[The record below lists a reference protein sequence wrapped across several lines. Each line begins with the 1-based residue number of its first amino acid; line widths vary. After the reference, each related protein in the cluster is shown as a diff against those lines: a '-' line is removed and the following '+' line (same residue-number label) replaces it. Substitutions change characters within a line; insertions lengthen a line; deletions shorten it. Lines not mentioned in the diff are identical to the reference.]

1 MRVMRTHGWRG
12 DPPTSDQEARQRIVD
27 AAARCIDRY
36 GARKTGLSDVA
47 DELGVTRATIYRYFR
62 NIEEVLKATSLAAA
76 GDFAARIKDHV
87 ADIDQPTEALV
98 ELVAHV
104 IERLPRE
111 PYVGLLITTGA
122 TASLGIE
129 LLSPT
134 AIRLTA
140 DLLRELKID
149 WRELGYTGDALDGL
163 AEYLLRLLHSYIPDP
178 RTPHSHDGD
187 PRPFLRRWLIPAITA
202 EATTATPGSRTS
214 R

>member
-1 MRVMRTHGWRG
+1 MRTHGWRG

-87 ADIDQPTEALV
+87 ADIDDPTEILV

-104 IERLPRE
+104 IERLPHE
-111 PYVGLLITTGA
+111 PHVGLLITTGN

-129 LLSPT
+129 ILSQT
-134 AIRLTA
+134 AIGLTT
-140 DLLRELKID
+140 DLLRELGID
-149 WRELGYTGDALDGL
+149 WRELGYPGDALDGL
-163 AEYLLRLLHSYIPDP
+163 AEYLLRLLHSYIPEP
-178 RTPHSHDGD
+178 RRPHAHDGD
-187 PRPFLRRWLIPAITA
+187 PRPFLRRWLIPAVTAQPTIT
-202 EATTATPGSRTS
+202 TS
-214 R
+214 GRHGTR